1 MYTGTHFTFEID
13 LSTALFRRHIGKF
26 YAGYVVCEDP
36 ACGGRTRQ
44 LPLQFKGAFPVCSTC
59 NSACMSKEYS
69 DKQLYTQLLY
79 YKQLFDVS
87 RAVQRYPGADLLSA
101 LSKAPGSR
109 AKYDELKAHC
119 DEVMN
124 DNRYSV
130 IDMGRLFGG
139 FYNAKA
145 ASFRY
150 KTRVY

>member
-1 MYTGTHFTFEID
+1 
-13 LSTALFRRHIGKF
+13 
-26 YAGYVVCEDP
+26 
-36 ACGGRTRQ
+36 
-44 LPLQFKGAFPVCSTC
+44 
-59 NSACMSKEYS
+59 MSKEYT

-87 RAVQRYPGADLLSA
+87 RAIQRYPGADLLSA

-130 IDMGRLFGG
+130 IDMSRLFGG
-139 FYNAKA
+139 FFNVKA
-145 ASFRY
+145 ASFRH